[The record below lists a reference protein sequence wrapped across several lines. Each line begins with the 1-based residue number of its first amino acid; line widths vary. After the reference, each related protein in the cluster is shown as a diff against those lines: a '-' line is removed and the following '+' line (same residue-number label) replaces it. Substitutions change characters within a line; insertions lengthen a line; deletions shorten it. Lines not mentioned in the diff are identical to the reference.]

1 MGRRWAALL
10 EALLSQLV
18 MIGRVVCVVL
28 LSCAPCLAQDPSS
41 TPVNPEAQVQF
52 ERGVG
57 AYEEGRYRD
66 AVDRFKEA
74 DRLAPSPLLS
84 FNIAKVYER
93 MQDPKSAL
101 AAYREYLRR
110 LPDADNRLE
119 TSQRISELELTLQ
132 KQGIQQVTIVTSPPG
147 ATVLIDDVA
156 RGVTPWTGE
165 LSPGPHRLALR
176 LAEHGDATRTF
187 ELPARHAIDIELT
200 LAPAPP
206 PPPALA
212 PAPRP
217 TPLPEASL
225 APSWWTW
232 TLFGGSAALLAG
244 SGAFELSRRSAE
256 SSAVKNPVQIDS
268 QREWD
273 AMERRQLV
281 ARVLLGSGLV
291 VGAIGGVSLYFDLR
305 RPAQERARVGLACE
319 GDGCRVLARGSF

>member
-1 MGRRWAALL
+1 MMR
-10 EALLSQLV
+10 
-18 MIGRVVCVVL
+18 RVVCVVL
-28 LSCAPCLAQDPSS
+28 LSCAPCLAADPPPA
-41 TPVNPEAQVQF
+41 PVSPEAQVQF
-52 ERGVG
+52 EQGVS

-84 FNIAKVYER
+84 FNIAKVYDR

-110 LPDADNRLE
+110 LPEADNRLE
-119 TSQRISELELTLQ
+119 TSQRISELELMLQ
-132 KQGIQQVTIVTSPPG
+132 RQGVQQVTIVTTPPG

-165 LSPGPHRLALR
+165 LEPGPHRLALR
-176 LAEHGDATRTF
+176 LEEHRDTMRTF
-187 ELPARHAIDIELT
+187 ELPARHSIDIELQ
-200 LAPAPP
+200 LAPAEVPAPP
-206 PPPALA
+206 P
-212 PAPRP
+212 APRGP
-217 TPLPEASL
+217 ARPLAPLPEASP

-273 AMERRQLV
+273 AMERRQLL

-291 VGAIGGVSLYFDLR
+291 VGAVGGVSLYFDLR
-305 RPAQERARVGLACE
+305 RSAEERAKVGLACE
-319 GDGCRVLARGSF
+319 GDGCRVLARGRF